1 MNSLFSKVK
10 LSRQA
15 MLFDSYLYVL
25 KGFLSIL
32 TGYVLFHSHP
42 IIGKDMIS
50 MLFGMM
56 MTLEPSNIIGIKS
69 GLSQIKAT
77 ILGGAVSAFFVMMFG
92 VNALTISLAVALTMY
107 ISLKFNW
114 RFVSPVAIFTAI
126 YMTQYI
132 QLDALGDPSMLL
144 TLRLRLMALG
154 AGVAV
159 AVLYNFVFS
168 KFFHNRMLKKR
179 IVYVVESLSDYLNVY
194 IRDEKDGDLKG
205 LKSNIT
211 GLFADIDLVI
221 SHLTDFSKMKT
232 SGKTIGLEYEKY
244 GQALSELRDF
254 THYLLDVIMFRM
266 KHDKGTAD
274 LEILASFRNTL
285 IEIKNVVLNLSE
297 SPTNL
302 SKRIKEIEALNIK
315 EESYLSAMH
324 LTVVQAGKLIRGTG
338 PQ

>member
-1 MNSLFSKVK
+1 MDRILGKFK

-32 TGYVLFHSHP
+32 TGTILFHSHP

-56 MTLEPSNIIGIKS
+56 MTLEPSNIMGIKS
-69 GLSQIKAT
+69 GLSQIKAS
-77 ILGGAVSAFFVMMFG
+77 ILGGVVSAFFVMAFG
-92 VNALTISLAVALTMY
+92 VSPLTISLAVALTMY
-107 ISLKFNW
+107 VSLKFNW

-144 TLRLRLMALG
+144 TFRLRLMALG
-154 AGVAV
+154 AGIAV
-159 AVLYNFVFS
+159 AVLFNFIFS
-168 KFFHNRMLKKR
+168 KFFHNRMLRKR
-179 IVYVVESLSDYLNVY
+179 IVYVVESLSDALEVY
-194 IRDEKDGDLKG
+194 IREEKDGDLIG

-221 SHLTDFSKMKT
+221 SHLTDFSKMKS
-232 SGKTIGLEYEKY
+232 SGDANGLSFEKY
-244 GQALSELRDF
+244 GRALSELRDF

-266 KHDKGTAD
+266 KHDKGAAD
-274 LEILASFRNTL
+274 LEILASFRKVL
-285 IEIKNVVLNLSE
+285 LEIRNVILSE
-297 SPTNL
+297 GDSTIKL
-302 SKRIKEIEALNIK
+302 SECIREVESFEIR

-324 LTVVQAGKLIRGTG
+324 LTVVEAGKLIKK
-338 PQ
+338 